1 MKHGPVQ
8 QTMNLVIFLLHN
20 LSKFETLQTMWHRYY
35 TIYHTSYYIYD
46 YKSAEKY
53 VKRECTSL
61 CHQRKQLYKAGK
73 ITHLFVPPL
82 EEFYICVSFV
92 KFIGH

>member
-20 LSKFETLQTMWHRYY
+20 LSKLETLQTMWHRYY

-46 YKSAEKY
+46 YKSAEKD
-53 VKRECTSL
+53 VKRVHESMPP
-61 CHQRKQLYKAGK
+61 KKA
-73 ITHLFVPPL
+73 V
-82 EEFYICVSFV
+82 V
-92 KFIGH
+92 